1 MDIDFK
7 KLAPWNWFKKEQ
19 EEQQTASSALPVQRN
34 DRLVTAGAVS
44 PILQLHREIDR
55 LFDNAFRGG
64 GFPALAVQRLPA
76 DWSGMLMP
84 ALDIQ
89 EADKLKLPLEMGVL
103 SFVQNVDKE
112 LRNGGKASTC
122 GIHAGI

>member
-19 EEQQTASSALPVQRN
+19 EEQQSTASLPVQRN
-34 DRLVTAGAVS
+34 DLPVAGGPVS

-55 LFDNAFRGG
+55 LFDDTFRGF
-64 GFPALAVQRLPA
+64 GFPALAMPRCPS
-76 DWSGMLMP
+76 DWPGLLKP

-89 EADKLKLPLEMGVL
+89 ETDKQYKIALEVPGV
-103 SFVQNVDKE
+103 E
-112 LRNGGKASTC
+112 
-122 GIHAGI
+122 